1 MEIQNDAI
9 LWFRRRI
16 NNPEIIDV
24 LEDIVEEGYEYVD
37 PCDYKN
43 NFKSY
48 LNDIVYGSVQT
59 FINSYDELYKTKSD
73 MRVLE
78 SYIYKFIEFK
88 FVNSIKENYDYSLED
103 CDETLNES
111 QVPQRTTSLI
121 LRLYEEG
128 KSIKKINEIT
138 GIPFETIILSIK
150 DYDSEIN
157 CGMAYELIDLLF
169 RHTNLLK
176 TESKSSEGQIEI
188 SYESFGGTVEYGYRT
203 KEYVLHGFATPYWNG
218 ECDLP
223 IDNTNY
229 YDRRRD
235 EDEDDDWSTSIDI
248 PFEFYN
254 ISELIDW
261 FNYEYH
267 QLLLEILKQW
277 EV

>member
-1 MEIQNDAI
+1 MKIQNDAI

-16 NNPEIIDV
+16 NDPEIMDV
-24 LEDIVEEGYEYVD
+24 LKDIVEEGYEYVD

-88 FVNSIKENYDYSLED
+88 FVNSIKENYDYWIED

-111 QVPQRTTSLI
+111 QVPQRTTSLVS
-121 LRLYEEG
+121 RLYEEG

-150 DYDSEIN
+150 DYSMLID

-169 RHTNLLK
+169 RYTNLLK
-176 TESKSSEGQIEI
+176 TKSESSEGQIEI
-188 SYESFGGTVEYGYRT
+188 SYERFGGTVEYGYRT

-235 EDEDDDWSTSIDI
+235 EDEDDDWSTSVNI